1 MSDSDGS
8 QSCQHMT
15 QELTQKELEDPE
27 PRRLR
32 HAACDVICRHRL
44 RA

>member
-1 MSDSDGS
+1 MSDADGS
-8 QSCQHMT
+8 HSCQHVT
-15 QELTQKELEDPE
+15 QELTQNEPDDPE

-32 HAACDVICRHRL
+32 LATDDVNGRRSI